1 MVLGVLERPPR
12 RGQVPTEQAQP
23 DPDTGDKK
31 VLISGRV
38 RSSVRKRMKVYAAE
52 HDVNLQD
59 LLDAALDEYLANR
72 KA

>member
-1 MVLGVLERPPR
+1 MVLDVLERPPR
-12 RGQVPTEQAQP
+12 SSKVPDEQAEQ
-23 DPDTGDKK
+23 DPKAEDK

-38 RSSVRKRMKVYAAE
+38 RASVRKRMKVYAAE

-59 LLDAALDEYLANR
+59 LLDAALDEYLTKR

>member
-1 MVLGVLERPPR
+1 MVLDVLERPPR
-12 RGQVPTEQAQP
+12 SSKVPDEQAEQ
-23 DPDTGDKK
+23 DSKAEDK

-38 RSSVRKRMKVYAAE
+38 RTSVRKRMKVYAAA

-59 LLDAALDEYLANR
+59 LLDAALDEYLTKR

>member
-1 MVLGVLERPPR
+1 MVLDVLERPPR
-12 RGQVPTEQAQP
+12 RGQVPDEQAEP
-23 DPDTGDKK
+23 DPKAEDKK

-38 RSSVRKRMKVYAAE
+38 RTSVRKRMKLYAAE

-59 LLDAALDEYLANR
+59 LLDKALDEYLTKR

>member
-1 MVLGVLERPPR
+1 MVLDVLERPPR
-12 RGQVPTEQAQP
+12 RGQVPDEQAEP
-23 DPDTGDKK
+23 DPKAEDK

-38 RSSVRKRMKVYAAE
+38 RASVRKRMKVYAAE

-59 LLDAALDEYLANR
+59 LLDKALDEYLTKR